1 MKKRSRILAGLL
13 CGMLLAAGC
22 KVIPETE
29 KNPPAG
35 GTQTVEDVDQGKL
48 NAVKPSAY
56 SNVNGLNLEPGT
68 TLSIIG
74 KGKSSAYWSE
84 VKRGAEEAVAD
95 INKRLGYKGEDKVSL
110 TYSAPK
116 TEEDVDDQV
125 NILDEELARY
135 PAALGIAAV
144 DASACEV
151 QFDLAAENGIPIV
164 AFDSG
169 TDYRDI
175 VAMVDTDNAEASSM
189 AVNRLCDSI
198 GDSGKV
204 LMLVHD
210 SMSTSAKQREEGFVK
225 ALTAKKNE
233 VSVAGIYRLDE
244 LEDMQKQIAKEQNPD
259 AEEDTEAKTDAETD
273 ADTGDRAEEN
283 LGADITQE
291 EVVKYLLEKNPDVKG
306 IYTTNETT
314 TKLAVQVLEE
324 LGRTDVKV
332 VAFDGGADQMKLL
345 EEEKV
350 EALVVQ
356 NPYGIGYATV
366 VACARAVLDQ
376 GNEAT
381 INTGFALVTRDN
393 MEDASIKKMMY

>member
-1 MKKRSRILAGLL
+1 
-13 CGMLLAAGC
+13 MLLAAGC
-22 KVIPETE
+22 KVTPETV
-29 KNPPAG
+29 KKPPVSGA
-35 GTQTVEDVDQGKL
+35 QTEEDADQGKL

-84 VKRGAEEAVAD
+84 VKRGAAEAVAD
-95 INKRLGYKGEDKVSL
+95 INKMLGYKGEDKIGL

-144 DASACEV
+144 DAGACEV

-175 VAMVDTDNAEASSM
+175 VAMVDTDNAEASFM

-210 SMSTSAKQREEGFVK
+210 SMSTSAMQREEGFVK
-225 ALTAKKNE
+225 ALAEKKNE

-259 AEEDTEAKTDAETD
+259 AEAKTEAEAGAD
-273 ADTGDRAEEN
+273 ADTEEKSEEN

-306 IYTTNETT
+306 IYATNETT
-314 TKLAVQVLEE
+314 TRFAVKVLEE

-350 EALVVQ
+350 EALIVQ

-376 GNEAT
+376 GNEAN
-381 INTGFALVTRDN
+381 INTGFTLVTRDN
-393 MEDASIKKMMY
+393 MEDAAIKKMMY

>member
-1 MKKRSRILAGLL
+1 M
-13 CGMLLAAGC
+13 MLLAAGC
-22 KVIPETE
+22 KVTPETE
-29 KNPPAG
+29 NKVPVSGEKTEEN
-35 GTQTVEDVDQGKL
+35 VDQGKL

-56 SNVNGLNLEPGT
+56 ANVHGLNLEPGT
-68 TLSIIG
+68 MLSIIG

-95 INKRLGYKGEDKVSL
+95 INEMMGYKGEDKVGL

-144 DASACEV
+144 DAGACEV

-169 TDYRDI
+169 TDYRNI
-175 VAMVDTDNAEASSM
+175 VAMVDTDNADAASM

-204 LMLVHD
+204 LLLVHD
-210 SMSTSAKQREEGFVK
+210 SVSTSAMQREEGFVK
-225 ALTAKKNE
+225 ALEAKKND
-233 VSVAGIYRLDE
+233 VSAAGIYRLDE
-244 LEDMQKQIAKEQNPD
+244 LEDMQKQIAKEKNPD
-259 AEEDTEAKTDAETD
+259 ADQEAESEEDAEAET
-273 ADTGDRAEEN
+273 EEN
-283 LGADITQE
+283 PGTDITQE

-332 VAFDGGADQMKLL
+332 VGFDGGEDQLKLL

-350 EALVVQ
+350 EGLIVQ

-376 GNEAT
+376 GNEAN
-381 INTGFALVTRDN
+381 INTGFTLVTREN
-393 MEDASIKKMMY
+393 MKEAAVAKMMY